1 MLALHSEHHALLAHV
16 ADLRQPG
23 LGGEPVRGGHTEMLR
38 EARMEKGPQSGRETR
53 RLGSIPEPR
62 APSRMQ
68 GRDTQRP
75 LLPPGIQ
82 MS

>member
-1 MLALHSEHHALLAHV
+1 
-16 ADLRQPG
+16 
-23 LGGEPVRGGHTEMLR
+23 MLR

-53 RLGSIPEPR
+53 RLGPIPEPR